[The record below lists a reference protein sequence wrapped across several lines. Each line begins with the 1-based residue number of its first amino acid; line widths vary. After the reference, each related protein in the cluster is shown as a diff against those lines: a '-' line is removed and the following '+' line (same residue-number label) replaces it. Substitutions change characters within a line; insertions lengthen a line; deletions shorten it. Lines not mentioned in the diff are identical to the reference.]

1 MSFFNLIA
9 DVCVA
14 QKMRRRFS
22 RTVRAGIWVG
32 LTMVCGCSQG
42 PPGPP
47 VAVTTKTFLESP
59 VVSVETQSLPPNEL
73 RRLTDP
79 HVGAAYVLGPD
90 DLIAVNVY
98 LHPELSAPFSGG
110 PNGGGGALITSD
122 GTVELPLI
130 GSVRLGGLTIR
141 QAQNLL
147 TNDYAQYVNDP
158 KVAIELAQPQSMR
171 YYLLGAFSAPGV
183 KYPMHPLTLLEALSL
198 GGTVDIPNAD
208 LYQAYVAQGNVKL
221 PVDLYALLV
230 HGDMTQNLPLASGDV
245 IVIPSSADE
254 DAFVFGAVTKPGAV
268 PFSSGN
274 LSLLQAL
281 SVAGMDLTS
290 YTNARLS
297 AIHVIRADGR
307 RAQFFV
313 VNAQMIMN
321 GQAGSFDLRPGDI
334 VFVPPTQVATWNQ
347 VLAQLLPSLQVI
359 SEAIN
364 PFVAI
369 KYLNQ

>member
-1 MSFFNLIA
+1 M
-9 DVCVA
+9 
-14 QKMRRRFS
+14 
-22 RTVRAGIWVG
+22 
-32 LTMVCGCSQG
+32 
-42 PPGPP
+42 
-47 VAVTTKTFLESP
+47 
-59 VVSVETQSLPPNEL
+59 
-73 RRLTDP
+73 
-79 HVGAAYVLGPD
+79 GASYVLGPD

-98 LHPELSAPFSGG
+98 LHPELSAPFSTGL
-110 PNGGGGALITSD
+110 NGVGGALITSD
-122 GTVELPLI
+122 GTVQLPLI
-130 GSVRLGGLTIR
+130 GSTRLGGLTIR
-141 QAQNLL
+141 QAQGVL

-158 KVAIELAQPQSMR
+158 KVAIELVQPQSMR

-198 GGTVDIPNAD
+198 GGSVDIPNAD

-230 HGDMTQNLPLASGDV
+230 HGDLTQNVPLASGDA
-245 IVIPSSADE
+245 IVIPSSANE

-313 VNAQMIMN
+313 VNARMTMD

-334 VFVPPTQVATWNQ
+334 VFVPPTGVATWNQ

-359 SEAIN
+359 SEAIS
-364 PFVAI
+364 PFVQI